1 MGVQVPPISAA
12 APAVD
17 SPAGFPPAPCL
28 SLASFPFFLFFESQ
42 SDDAVPIRWQ
52 CPEAVTTRVY
62 TTKSDVY
69 SYGVLL
75 YEIFSGGATPH
86 ATVSTDQ
93 VLRAVQAGQRLP
105 RPRADTTEDIVTL
118 IRDCTQMDV
127 ARRPSMAHVHRR
139 LHPEALLFVPGRT
152 ERVGAWES
160 EAKGSLPLAM
170 ADANVVAASHGAGSD
185 GDGSESRL

>member
-1 MGVQVPPISAA
+1 MSLTRL
-12 APAVD
+12 
-17 SPAGFPPAPCL
+17 FP
-28 SLASFPFFLFFESQ
+28 LFTFSKSQ

-105 RPRADTTEDIVTL
+105 RPRADTTEDVVTL